1 MAFLLV
7 LTVLLPAVGAL
18 FLAFRANR
26 PVEETRIVAL
36 GFALATLALTVL
48 LLLGFDPEIVGPQF
62 AFGGGREPYG
72 LAWMGRASGIRFAL
86 GLDGIS
92 VGLFGLTSILGVTAV
107 CCSWDAIR
115 DRASTNYALL
125 LALQSGLL
133 GIFASL
139 DVILFYVCF
148 EFTLIPLFFLIGIF
162 GGVDRRRAS
171 LTFFLYTLAGSLLTL
186 LGVIALVAVHYAHS
200 PGHVLTF
207 SIPELTA
214 GLANLPWSEWQAPHA
229 WSDRGAFWSTP
240 QILIFGLLFAGF
252 AAKLALFP
260 LHTWQPLAY
269 SEAPT
274 GATILLAGAAL
285 KVGCYGLLRFNL
297 GMTPIGAHA
306 LAPMMAMLGTIA
318 IIYGALAALA
328 QHDLKRLIAYSSI
341 SHMGFV
347 VLGLFS
353 LNATGIE
360 GATIQMV
367 NHGLTTGALFACVG
381 LLADRYRT
389 RDIAEVGGL
398 WNRYPVWSFLLIVAA
413 LGSAALPGLNGF
425 IGEFPILLGMFQARP
440 AYAIPATLGMI
451 LGAYYLLWMLQRVV
465 FGPLIEP
472 TVYADP
478 SAVPNGSSQAYPS
491 SRTPFGPVELAGIV
505 PLILMIVVIGVVP
518 APFVDRIKPPVAAI
532 ARQFPTQPEPSLL
545 IAPAAVARVGA
556 TTQTVITASRPTG
569 E

>member
-7 LTVLLPAVGAL
+7 FTVLLPMLGSVLLAL
-18 FLAFRANR
+18 RANR
-26 PVEETRIVAL
+26 PAEESRSIAL
-36 GFALATLALTVL
+36 GFALATLALTLILV
-48 LLLGFDPEIVGPQF
+48 LGFRSDVVGPQF
-62 AFGGGREPYG
+62 AFGGGKVPYG
-72 LAWMGRASGIRFAL
+72 AAWMGQVGVRFAL

-92 VGLFGLTSILGVTAV
+92 VGLFALTSLLAVTAV
-107 CCSWDAIR
+107 CCSWNSILKN
-115 DRASTNYALL
+115 ASTNYALL

-133 GIFASL
+133 GLFASL
-139 DVILFYVCF
+139 DVILFYVFF

-186 LGVIALVAVHYAHS
+186 LGVIALVAIHYAYS

-207 SIPELTA
+207 SIPELTT
-214 GLANLPWSEWQAPHA
+214 GLANLPWAEWQAPHA
-229 WSDRGAFWSTP
+229 WGDPGSFWTKP
-240 QILIFGLLFAGF
+240 QVLVFLLLFAGF

-274 GATILLAGAAL
+274 GGTILLAGAAL

-297 GMTPIGAHA
+297 GMTPIGAEA
-306 LAPMMAMLGTIA
+306 MAPLMATLATIA

-381 LLADRYRT
+381 LISDHYRT
-389 RDIAEVGGL
+389 RDLSELGGL
-398 WNRYPVWSFLLIVAA
+398 WNRYPVWSFLIMVAA

-425 IGEFPILLGMFQARP
+425 IGEFPILLGMYRARP
-440 AYAIPATLGMI
+440 TTAVFATLGMI

-465 FGPLIEP
+465 FGPLREP

-478 SAVPNGSSQAYPS
+478 SSGNSAASPSVPFTLGA
-491 SRTPFGPVELAGIV
+491 VELGGIV
-505 PLILMIVVIGVVP
+505 PLIVLIVVIGLYP
-518 APFVDRIKPPVAAI
+518 APFVDRVKPPI
-532 ARQFPTQPEPSLL
+532 APIVEHLQPRTQPKVV
-545 IAPAAVARVGA
+545 AV
-556 TTQTVITASRPTG
+556 RPIG

>member
-7 LTVLLPAVGAL
+7 LTVLLPAVGAV
-18 FLAFRANR
+18 FLAFRPHR
-26 PVEETRIVAL
+26 PVEETRQVAL
-36 GFALATLALTVL
+36 GFALATLATTLI
-48 LLLGFDPEIVGPQF
+48 LLLGFRADVVGPQF
-62 AFGGGREPYG
+62 AYGGGRQPYG
-72 LAWMGRASGIRFAL
+72 AAWMEPLHVRFAL

-92 VGLFGLTSILGVTAV
+92 VGLFGLTSLLGVTAV
-107 CCSWDAIR
+107 CCSWDSIR
-115 DRASTNYALL
+115 EKASLNYALL
-125 LALQSGLL
+125 LALLSGLL
-133 GIFASL
+133 GLFASL
-139 DVILFYVCF
+139 DVILFYVFF

-162 GGVDRRRAS
+162 GGKDRRRAS

-186 LGVIALVAVHYAHS
+186 LGVVALVAIHYAYS

-207 SIPELTA
+207 SIPALTS
-214 GLANLPWSEWQAPHA
+214 GLANLPWAEWQAPHA
-229 WSDRGAFWSTP
+229 WGDANLWANP
-240 QILIFGLLFAGF
+240 QVMIFSLLFAGF

-274 GATILLAGAAL
+274 GGTVLLAGAAL

-297 GMTPIGAHA
+297 GMTPVGAEA
-306 LAPMMAMLGTIA
+306 LAPLMATLATIA
-318 IIYGALAALA
+318 ILYGALAALA

-367 NHGLTTGALFACVG
+367 NHGLTTGALFACIG
-381 LLADRYRT
+381 LLGDHYKT
-389 RDIAEVGGL
+389 RDLSEIGGL
-398 WNRYPVWSFLLIVAA
+398 WDRYPIWSFLIMVAA

-425 IGEFPILLGMFQARP
+425 IGEFPILLGMYQSRP
-440 AYAIPATLGMI
+440 TTAVLATLGMI

-465 FGPLIEP
+465 FGPLREP
-472 TVYADP
+472 TVYTDTSATGGSP
-478 SAVPNGSSQAYPS
+478 SATPAARS
-491 SRTPFGPVELAGIV
+491 PFGPVELAGII
-505 PLILMIVVIGVVP
+505 PLIVMIVVIGVVP
-518 APFVDRIKPPVAAI
+518 APFVDRIKPPIAPIVEHLQPRPRAVAGVHPETPPQPPRVAA
-532 ARQFPTQPEPSLL
+532 T
-545 IAPAAVARVGA
+545 
-556 TTQTVITASRPTG
+556 RPTG

>member
-7 LTVLLPAVGAL
+7 FTVLLPMLGSG
-18 FLAFRANR
+18 FLALRGKR
-26 PVEETRIVAL
+26 PAEESRGIAL
-36 GFALATLALTVL
+36 GFAGATLALTLILV
-48 LLLGFDPEIVGPQF
+48 LGFRADVVGPQF
-62 AFGGGREPYG
+62 AFGGGKVPYG
-72 LAWMGRASGIRFAL
+72 SAWMGQVGVRFAL

-92 VGLFGLTSILGVTAV
+92 VGLFALTSLLAVTSV
-107 CCSWDAIR
+107 CCSWNSILKN
-115 DRASTNYALL
+115 ASTNYALL

-133 GIFASL
+133 GLFASL
-139 DVILFYVCF
+139 DVILFYVFF

-186 LGVIALVAVHYAHS
+186 LGVIALVAIHYTYS

-207 SIPELTA
+207 SIPELTV
-214 GLANLPWSEWQAPHA
+214 GLANLPWPEWQAPHV
-229 WSDRGAFWSTP
+229 WGEGGAFWTKP
-240 QILIFGLLFAGF
+240 QVLIFLLLFAGF

-274 GATILLAGAAL
+274 GGTILLAGAAL
-285 KVGCYGLLRFNL
+285 KVGCYGLLRFNI
-297 GMTPIGAHA
+297 GMTPIGAEA
-306 LAPMMAMLGTIA
+306 MAPLMATLATIA

-381 LLADRYRT
+381 LITDHYRT
-389 RDIAEVGGL
+389 RDLSELGGL
-398 WNRYPVWSFLLIVAA
+398 WNRYPVWSFLIVVAA

-425 IGEFPILLGMFQARP
+425 IGEFPILLGMYRVRP
-440 AYAIPATLGMI
+440 TTAVFATLGMI

-465 FGPLIEP
+465 FGPLREP
-472 TVYADP
+472 TIYADP
-478 SAVPNGSSQAYPS
+478 SSGSSVASP
-491 SRTPFGPVELAGIV
+491 TVPFTMSAVELGGIV
-505 PLILMIVVIGVVP
+505 PLIVLIFVIGIFP
-518 APFVDRIKPPVAAI
+518 APFVDRIKPPIATIVEHLRDPIAKPKVAD
-532 ARQFPTQPEPSLL
+532 LL
-545 IAPAAVARVGA
+545 EIRPDAPVA
-556 TTQTVITASRPTG
+556 TVRPTG

>member
-18 FLAFRANR
+18 LLAFRGHR
-26 PVEETRIVAL
+26 PVAETRAIAL
-36 GFALATLALTVL
+36 GFALGTLALTVL
-48 LLLGFDPEIVGPQF
+48 LLANFDAGYAGMQF
-62 AFGGGREPYG
+62 AFGGGRGEPYG
-72 LAWMGRASGIRFAL
+72 IGLTGRDAGIRFAL

-92 VGLFGLTSILGVTAV
+92 VGLFALTALLGVTAV
-107 CCSWDAIR
+107 CCSWDSIR

-133 GIFASL
+133 GLFASL
-139 DVILFYVCF
+139 DVILFYVFF

-162 GGVDRRRAS
+162 GGVERRRAS

-186 LGVIALVAVHYAHS
+186 LGMVALVAIHASRS
-200 PGHVLTF
+200 PEHTLTF

-214 GLANLPWSEWQAPHA
+214 GLAALPWADWQAPHA
-229 WSDRGAFWSTP
+229 WGDGGAFWMSP
-240 QILIFGLLFAGF
+240 QVLIFLLLLAGF
-252 AAKLALFP
+252 GAKLAFFP

-274 GATILLAGAAL
+274 GATILLAGAAS

-297 GMTPIGAHA
+297 GMTPIGAEA
-306 LAPMMAMLGTIA
+306 LAPLMATLGTIA

-389 RDIAEVGGL
+389 RDINELGGL
-398 WNRYPVWSFLLIVAA
+398 WNRYPGWSFLIMVAA

-425 IGEFPILLGMFQARP
+425 IGEFPILAGMYQSRP
-440 AYAIPATLGMI
+440 RTTVVATLGMI

-465 FGPLIEP
+465 FGPLREP

-478 SAVPNGSSQAYPS
+478 AAVPNGAAPGYPTGP
-491 SRTPFGPVELAGIV
+491 TPFGPVELGGII
-505 PLILMIVVIGVVP
+505 PLVVLIFAIGLVP
-518 APFVDRIKPPVAAI
+518 APFVDRIKPPI
-532 ARQFPTQPEPSLL
+532 APIVEHLQPRPR
-545 IAPAAVARVGA
+545 PAAVADQAVA
-556 TTQTVITASRPTG
+556 ADVASVSVPPSSRPTG

>member
-7 LTVLLPAVGAL
+7 LTVLIPAIGAVI
-18 FLAFRANR
+18 LACRPNR
-26 PVEETRIVAL
+26 PVEETRTVAL
-36 GFALATLALTVL
+36 GFAVATLALTL
-48 LLLGFDPEIVGPQF
+48 ILLLGFQTNVEGPQF
-62 AFGGGREPYG
+62 AYGGGRELYG
-72 LAWMGRASGIRFAL
+72 STWMGPIGARFAL

-92 VGLFGLTSILGVTAV
+92 VGLFGLTALLGVTAV

-115 DRASTNYALL
+115 DQAALNYALL
-125 LALQSGLL
+125 LALLSGLL
-133 GIFASL
+133 GLFASL
-139 DVILFYVCF
+139 DVILFYVFF

-186 LGVIALVAVHYAHS
+186 LGVVALVAIHYAYS

-207 SIPELTA
+207 SIPELTT
-214 GLANLPWSEWQAPHA
+214 GLANLPWAEWQAPHA
-229 WSDRGAFWSTP
+229 WGDANLWSNP
-240 QILIFGLLFAGF
+240 QVLIFSLLFAGF

-260 LHTWQPLAY
+260 FHTWQPLAY

-274 GATILLAGAAL
+274 GGTILLAGAAL

-297 GMTPIGAHA
+297 GMTPIGAEA
-306 LAPMMAMLGTIA
+306 LAPLMATLATIA

-389 RDIAEVGGL
+389 RDIGEIGGL
-398 WNRYPVWSFLLIVAA
+398 WDRYPIWSFLIMIAA

-425 IGEFPILLGMFQARP
+425 IGEFPILLGMYRARP
-440 AYAIPATLGMI
+440 TTAVFATLGMI

-465 FGPLIEP
+465 FGPLREP

-478 SAVPNGSSQAYPS
+478 AATDSSPAAYPTTQAS
-491 SRTPFGPVELAGIV
+491 FGPVELAGIV
-505 PLILMIVVIGVVP
+505 PLVVMIVVIGVVP
-518 APFVDRIKPPVAAI
+518 APFVDRIKPPIAPIVRNLQAKPPAI
-532 ARQFPTQPEPSLL
+532 ATLQPPT
-545 IAPAAVARVGA
+545 
-556 TTQTVITASRPTG
+556 RPTG
-569 E
+569 R

>member
-7 LTVLLPAVGAL
+7 LTVLLPMVGSG
-18 FLAFRANR
+18 FLATRTGR
-26 PVEETRIVAL
+26 PAEESRSIAL
-36 GFALATLALTVL
+36 GFALATLALTSI
-48 LLLGFDPEIVGPQF
+48 LLLGFRAGVVGPQF
-62 AFGGGREPYG
+62 AFGGGKVPYG
-72 LAWMGRASGIRFAL
+72 ADWMGGRSGVRFAL

-92 VGLFGLTSILGVTAV
+92 VGLFALTSLLAVTAV
-107 CCSWDAIR
+107 CCSWDSIR
-115 DRASTNYALL
+115 DKASTNYALL

-133 GIFASL
+133 GLFASL
-139 DVILFYVCF
+139 DVILFYVFF

-162 GGVDRRRAS
+162 GGVARRRAS

-186 LGVIALVAVHYAHS
+186 LGVIALVAIHYTYS

-207 SIPELTA
+207 SIPELTT
-214 GLANLPWSEWQAPHA
+214 GLANLPWPEWQAA
-229 WSDRGAFWSTP
+229 QAFEDGRSIFNQP
-240 QILIFGLLFAGF
+240 QVLVFLLLFAGF

-274 GATILLAGAAL
+274 GGTILLAGAAL

-297 GMTPIGAHA
+297 GMTPIGAEA
-306 LAPMMAMLGTIA
+306 MAPLMATLATIA

-341 SHMGFV
+341 SHMGFI

-381 LLADRYRT
+381 LIADRYKT
-389 RDIAEVGGL
+389 RDITELGGL
-398 WNRYPVWSFLLIVAA
+398 WNRYPIWSFLIIVAA

-425 IGEFPILLGMFQARP
+425 IGEFPILLGMSRVRP
-440 AYAIPATLGMI
+440 TTTAFATLGMI

-465 FGPLIEP
+465 FGPLREP
-472 TVYADP
+472 TVYGEQVIYDP
-478 SAVPNGSSQAYPS
+478 TRPTIGRAGLG
-491 SRTPFGPVELAGIV
+491 TVELAGIV
-505 PLILMIVVIGVVP
+505 PLIVMIVVIGVFP
-518 APFVDRIKPPVAAI
+518 APFVDRIKPP
-532 ARQFPTQPEPSLL
+532 
-545 IAPAAVARVGA
+545 IAPIVEHLKAKPKVVAGLAETRPA
-556 TTQTVITASRPTG
+556 STVDPTRPTG

>member
-7 LTVLLPAVGAL
+7 LTVLLPMVGSG
-18 FLAFRANR
+18 FLATRTNR
-26 PVEETRIVAL
+26 PAEESRSIAL
-36 GFALATLALTVL
+36 GFALATLALTLL
-48 LLLGFDPEIVGPQF
+48 LLLGFRSGVVGPQF
-62 AFGGGREPYG
+62 AFGGGKVPYG
-72 LAWMGRASGIRFAL
+72 ADWMGGRSGVRFAL

-92 VGLFGLTSILGVTAV
+92 VGLFALTSLLAVTAV
-107 CCSWDAIR
+107 CCSWDSIR
-115 DRASTNYALL
+115 DKAATNYALL

-133 GIFASL
+133 GLFASL
-139 DVILFYVCF
+139 DVILFYVFF

-186 LGVIALVAVHYAHS
+186 LGVIALVAIHYTYS

-207 SIPELTA
+207 SIPELTT
-214 GLANLPWSEWQAPHA
+214 GLANLPWPEWQA
-229 WSDRGAFWSTP
+229 SQAFEDGRS
-240 QILIFGLLFAGF
+240 IFGQPQVLVFLLLFAGF

-274 GATILLAGAAL
+274 GGTILLAGAAL

-297 GMTPIGAHA
+297 GMTPIGAEA
-306 LAPMMAMLGTIA
+306 MAPLMATLATIA
-318 IIYGALAALA
+318 ILYGALAALA

-381 LLADRYRT
+381 LIADRYKT
-389 RDIAEVGGL
+389 RDITELGGL
-398 WNRYPVWSFLLIVAA
+398 WNRYPIWSFLIIVAA

-425 IGEFPILLGMFQARP
+425 IGEFPILLGMSRVRP
-440 AYAIPATLGMI
+440 TTTAFATLGMI

-465 FGPLIEP
+465 FGPLREP
-472 TVYADP
+472 TVYGEQVIYDP
-478 SAVPNGSSQAYPS
+478 TSPTTGRAGLG
-491 SRTPFGPVELAGIV
+491 TVELAGIV
-505 PLILMIVVIGVVP
+505 PLVVMIVVIGVFP
-518 APFVDRIKPPVAAI
+518 APFVDRIKPP
-532 ARQFPTQPEPSLL
+532 
-545 IAPAAVARVGA
+545 IAPIVEHLQIKPKVVARLDA
-556 TTQTVITASRPTG
+556 PRPESTVAPTRPTG

>member
-1 MAFLLV
+1 MAALLV

-18 FLAFRANR
+18 ILAFRGGR
-26 PVEETRIVAL
+26 PVAETRAIAL
-36 GFALATLALTVL
+36 GFALGTLGLTAIL
-48 LLLGFDPEIVGPQF
+48 LLNFDPTAAGPQF
-62 AFGGGREPYG
+62 AFGDGREPYG
-72 LAWMGRASGIRFAL
+72 VSWTGQVAGGVRFAL

-92 VGLFGLTSILGVTAV
+92 AGLFGLTALLGVTAI
-107 CCSWDAIR
+107 CCSWDSVR
-115 DRASTNYALL
+115 DRASTNYSLL
-125 LALQSGLL
+125 LSLVAGLL
-133 GIFASL
+133 GLFASL

-162 GGVDRRRAS
+162 GGTERRRAS

-186 LGVIALVAVHYAHS
+186 LGVIALVAIHYAYS

-207 SIPELTA
+207 SIPALTS
-214 GLANLPWSEWQAPHA
+214 GLANLPWPEWQAQHA
-229 WSDRGAFWSTP
+229 WGDAGAFWGTP
-240 QILIFGLLFAGF
+240 QILIFLLLVAGF
-252 AAKLALFP
+252 AAKLAMFP

-269 SEAPT
+269 SESPT
-274 GATILLAGAAL
+274 GATVLLAGAAL

-297 GMTPIGAHA
+297 GMTPIGAEA
-306 LAPMMAMLGTIA
+306 LAPLMSTLATVA

-347 VLGLFS
+347 VLGLFA

-367 NHGLTTGALFACVG
+367 NHGLTTGALFACIG

-389 RDIAEVGGL
+389 RDIDEVGGL
-398 WNRYPVWSFLLIVAA
+398 WNRFPGWSFLLMVAA

-425 IGEFPILLGMFQARP
+425 IGEFPILLGMYRERP
-440 AYAIPATLGMI
+440 ATAVCAALGMI

-465 FGPLIEP
+465 FGPLREP

-478 SAVPNGSSQAYPS
+478 AAVPNGASPAYP
-491 SRTPFGPVELAGIV
+491 TG
-505 PLILMIVVIGVVP
+505 P
-518 APFVDRIKPPVAAI
+518 APFGLVELSGIIPLVVFIFLIGLFPAPFIDRIKPPI
-532 ARQFPTQPEPSLL
+532 APIVRNLQPR
-545 IAPAAVARVGA
+545 AVPAAVADAGLKPSEPVA
-556 TTQTVITASRPTG
+556 AARPAAR
-569 E
+569 

>member
-7 LTVLLPAVGAL
+7 LTVLLPAIGSL
-18 FLAFRANR
+18 ILAFRTGR
-26 PVEETRIVAL
+26 PAEESRAIAL
-36 GFALATLALTVL
+36 GFSLATLVLTLFLVF
-48 LLLGFDPEIVGPQF
+48 GFDPSELTPQF
-62 AFGGGREPYG
+62 VFGDARTGYG
-72 LAWMGRASGIRFAL
+72 WGWMGDAGPRFAL

-92 VGLFGLTSILGVTAV
+92 IGLFALTSVLGVTAV
-107 CCSWDAIR
+107 CCSWEAVR
-115 DRASTNYALL
+115 DRAATNYALL
-125 LALQSGLL
+125 LGLQAGLL

-162 GGVDRRRAS
+162 GGVERKRAS

-186 LGVIALVAVHYAHS
+186 LGVIALVAIHHSHS
-200 PGHVLTF
+200 PDHNLTF

-214 GLANLPWSEWQAPHA
+214 GLAALPWGEWQTSLS
-229 WSDRGAFWSTP
+229 WSNRGDGFWSSP
-240 QILIFGLLFAGF
+240 QVLIFLLLFAGF

-260 LHTWQPLAY
+260 FHTWQPLAY

-297 GMTPIGAHA
+297 GMTPLGAAA
-306 LAPMMAMLGTIA
+306 LAPLMATLATIA

-381 LLADRYRT
+381 LLTDRYRT
-389 RDIAEVGGL
+389 RDIAELGGL
-398 WNRYPVWSFLLIVAA
+398 WNKYPVWSFFLMIAA

-425 IGEFPILLGMFQARP
+425 IGEFPILLGMYQSRP
-440 AYAIPATLGMI
+440 ATAIWATLGMI
-451 LGAYYLLWMLQRVV
+451 LGAYYLLWMLQRLI
-465 FGPLIEP
+465 FGPLVEP
-472 TVYADP
+472 VVYTDQD
-478 SAVPNGSSQAYPS
+478 GSTTA
-491 SRTPFGPVELAGIV
+491 TPASTRVGFGTVELAGIV
-505 PLILMIVVIGVVP
+505 PLVALIVLIGIWP
-518 APFVDRIKPPVAAI
+518 APFVERIKPP
-532 ARQFPTQPEPSLL
+532 
-545 IAPAAVARVGA
+545 IAPIAAHLQPRLIDVAPVDIPE
-556 TTQTVITASRPTG
+556 VASRRPV

>member
-7 LTVLLPAVGAL
+7 LTVLLPAIGSL
-18 FLAFRANR
+18 ILAFRTGR
-26 PVEETRIVAL
+26 PAEESRAIAL
-36 GFALATLALTVL
+36 GFALVTLVLTTL
-48 LLLGFDPEIVGPQF
+48 LVFGFDPTELAPQF
-62 AFGGGREPYG
+62 AFGDAADGYG
-72 LAWMGRASGIRFAL
+72 WGWMGDAGPRFAL

-92 VGLFGLTSILGVTAV
+92 IGLFALTSVLGVTAV
-107 CCSWDAIR
+107 CCSWEAVR
-115 DRASTNYALL
+115 DRAATNYALL
-125 LALQSGLL
+125 LGLQAGLL

-162 GGVDRRRAS
+162 GGVERKRAS

-186 LGVIALVAVHYAHS
+186 LGVIALVAIHHAYTPDHD
-200 PGHVLTF
+200 LTF
-207 SIPELTA
+207 SIPQLTA
-214 GLANLPWSEWQAPHA
+214 GLTSLPWGEWRTSLS
-229 WSDRGAFWSTP
+229 WSNRAEGFWSSP
-240 QILIFGLLFAGF
+240 QVLVFLLLFAGF

-260 LHTWQPLAY
+260 FHTWQPLAY

-297 GMTPIGAHA
+297 GMTPLGAAA
-306 LAPMMAMLGTIA
+306 LAPLMATLATIA

-381 LLADRYRT
+381 LLTDRYRT
-389 RDIAEVGGL
+389 RDIAELGGL
-398 WNRYPVWSFLLIVAA
+398 WNKYPVWSFCLMIAA

-425 IGEFPILLGMFQARP
+425 IGEFSILLGMYQSRP
-440 AYAIPATLGMI
+440 ATAVWATLGMI
-451 LGAYYLLWMLQRVV
+451 LGAYYLLWMLQRLVY
-465 FGPLIEP
+465 GPLVEP
-472 TVYADP
+472 AIHTDPADP
-478 SAVPNGSSQAYPS
+478 HPVSTRSG
-491 SRTPFGPVELAGIV
+491 FGVVELAGIV
-505 PLILMIVVIGVVP
+505 PLVALILLIGILP
-518 APFVDRIKPPVAAI
+518 APFVDRIKPPIAPIAQHLQPKPIDDVPAAGTEVAA
-532 ARQFPTQPEPSLL
+532 RR
-545 IAPAAVARVGA
+545 AV
-556 TTQTVITASRPTG
+556 

>member
-7 LTVLLPAVGAL
+7 FTVLLPMLGSV
-18 FLAFRANR
+18 FLAIRANR
-26 PVEETRIVAL
+26 PAEESRAIAL
-36 GFALATLALTVL
+36 GFAGATLALTLILV
-48 LLLGFDPEIVGPQF
+48 LGFRSDVVGPQF
-62 AFGGGREPYG
+62 AFGGGKVPYG
-72 LAWMGRASGIRFAL
+72 AAWMGQVGVRFAL

-92 VGLFGLTSILGVTAV
+92 VGLFALTSLLAVTAV
-107 CCSWDAIR
+107 CCSWNSILKN
-115 DRASTNYALL
+115 ASMNYALL

-133 GIFASL
+133 GLFASL
-139 DVILFYVCF
+139 DVILFYVFF

-186 LGVIALVAVHYAHS
+186 LGVIALVAIHYTYS

-214 GLANLPWSEWQAPHA
+214 GLANLPWAEWQAQPT
-229 WSDRGAFWSTP
+229 WGDGGAFWTRP
-240 QILIFGLLFAGF
+240 QVLIFLLLFAGF

-274 GATILLAGAAL
+274 GGTILLAGAAL

-297 GMTPIGAHA
+297 GMTPIGAEA
-306 LAPMMAMLGTIA
+306 MAPLMATLATIA

-341 SHMGFV
+341 SHMGFI

-367 NHGLTTGALFACVG
+367 NHGLTTGPLFACVG
-381 LLADRYRT
+381 LISDHYRT
-389 RDIAEVGGL
+389 RDLSELGGL
-398 WNRYPVWSFLLIVAA
+398 WNRYPVWSFLIMVAA

-425 IGEFPILLGMFQARP
+425 IGEFPILLGMYRARP
-440 AYAIPATLGMI
+440 TTAVFATLGMI

-465 FGPLIEP
+465 FGPLREP

-478 SAVPNGSSQAYPS
+478 SSGNSAASPSVPFTLGA
-491 SRTPFGPVELAGIV
+491 VELGGIV
-505 PLILMIVVIGVVP
+505 PLIVLIVVIGLYP
-518 APFVDRIKPPVAAI
+518 APFVDRVKPPI
-532 ARQFPTQPEPSLL
+532 APIVEHLQPRTQPKVV
-545 IAPAAVARVGA
+545 AV
-556 TTQTVITASRPTG
+556 RPIG

>member
-7 LTVLLPAVGAL
+7 LTVLLPAVGAVY
-18 FLAFRANR
+18 LAFRPDR
-26 PVEETRIVAL
+26 PVAETRFVAL
-36 GFALATLALTVL
+36 GFALGTLALTL
-48 LLLGFDPEIVGPQF
+48 ILMLGFRADVVGPQF
-62 AFGGGREPYG
+62 AYGGGREPYG
-72 LAWMGRASGIRFAL
+72 SAWMGPIGIRFAL

-92 VGLFGLTSILGVTAV
+92 VGLFGLTSLLSVTAV

-115 DRASTNYALL
+115 DRAALNYALL
-125 LALQSGLL
+125 LALQAGLL
-133 GIFASL
+133 GLFASL
-139 DVILFYVCF
+139 DVILFYVFF

-162 GGVDRRRAS
+162 GGAERRRAS

-186 LGVIALVAVHYAHS
+186 LGVVALVAVHYTYS

-207 SIPELTA
+207 SMPELTA
-214 GLANLPWSEWQAPHA
+214 GLASLPWAEWQAAHA
-229 WSDRGAFWSTP
+229 WGDANLWAAP
-240 QILIFGLLFAGF
+240 QVLIFTLLFAGF

-274 GATILLAGAAL
+274 GGTILLAGAAL

-297 GMTPIGAHA
+297 GMTPIGAEA
-306 LAPMMAMLGTIA
+306 LAPLMATLATIA
-318 IIYGALAALA
+318 IIYGGLAALA

-347 VLGLFS
+347 VLGLFT

-381 LLADRYRT
+381 LISDRYRT
-389 RDIAEVGGL
+389 RDLAELGGL
-398 WNRYPVWSFLLIVAA
+398 WNRYPVWSFLIMIAA

-425 IGEFPILLGMFQARP
+425 IGEFPILLGMYRERP
-440 AYAIPATLGMI
+440 TTAVLATLGMI

-465 FGPLIEP
+465 FGPLREP

-478 SAVPNGSSQAYPS
+478 ATQTGAVAPYPTNT
-491 SRTPFGPVELAGIV
+491 TPFGPVELAGIV
-505 PLILMIVVIGVVP
+505 PLVVMIVVIGVLP
-518 APFVDRIKPPVAAI
+518 APFIDRIKPPIVPIVAHI
-532 ARQFPTQPEPSLL
+532 KARPRF
-545 IAPAAVARVGA
+545 VARPDIPTPPHVPA
-556 TTQTVITASRPTG
+556 TRLSEMQAQPTNQ
-569 E
+569 

>member
-1 MAFLLV
+1 MAALLV
-7 LTVLLPAVGAL
+7 LTVLLPAIGAL
-18 FLAFRANR
+18 ILAFRVGR
-26 PVEETRIVAL
+26 PVVETRAIAL
-36 GFALATLALTVL
+36 GFALGTLALTAILVL
-48 LLLGFDPEIVGPQF
+48 NFDPAASGPQF
-62 AFGGGREPYG
+62 GFGDGREPYG
-72 LAWMGRASGIRFAL
+72 VSWTGRSEGGVRFAL

-92 VGLFGLTSILGVTAV
+92 VGLFGLTALLGVTAV
-107 CCSWDAIR
+107 CCSWDSIR
-115 DRASTNYALL
+115 DRAATNYALL
-125 LALQSGLL
+125 LALVSGLL

-162 GGVDRRRAS
+162 GGVERQRAS

-186 LGVIALVAVHYAHS
+186 LGVVALVAIHYVYS

-207 SIPELTA
+207 SIPALTS
-214 GLANLPWSEWQAPHA
+214 GLANLPWAEWQAPHA
-229 WSDRGAFWSTP
+229 WGDAAGFWTSP
-240 QILIFGLLFAGF
+240 QVLIFLLLFAGF

-274 GATILLAGAAL
+274 GGTILLAGAAL

-297 GMTPIGAHA
+297 GMTPVGAEA
-306 LAPMMAMLGTIA
+306 LAPLMATLGTIA

-347 VLGLFS
+347 TLGLFS

-389 RDIAEVGGL
+389 RDIAEIGGL
-398 WNRYPVWSFLLIVAA
+398 WNRYPGWSFLMMVAA

-425 IGEFPILLGMFQARP
+425 IGEFPILLGMYRSRP
-440 AYAIPATLGMI
+440 ATAVCATLGMI

-465 FGPLIEP
+465 FGPLREP
-472 TVYADP
+472 IVYGDP
-478 SAVPNGSSQAYPS
+478 AAVPNGTSPAYPTGPS
-491 SRTPFGPVELAGIV
+491 PFGAVELGGIV
-505 PLILMIVVIGVVP
+505 PLVALIFFIGLVP
-518 APFVDRIKPPVAAI
+518 APFVDRIKPPLAPIV
-532 ARQFPTQPEPSLL
+532 RNLQPRPQ
-545 IAPAAVARVGA
+545 APAVARATSPSIAPVDAAPRGA
-556 TTQTVITASRPTG
+556 G

>member
-7 LTVLLPAVGAL
+7 LIVLLPAIGSL
-18 FLAFRANR
+18 ILAFRTAR
-26 PVEETRIVAL
+26 PAEESRAIAL
-36 GFALATLALTVL
+36 GFALATLVLTLILVF
-48 LLLGFDPEIVGPQF
+48 GFDPTELAPQF
-62 AFGGGREPYG
+62 AFGDGKTAYG
-72 LAWMGRASGIRFAL
+72 WGWMGDAGPRFAL

-92 VGLFGLTSILGVTAV
+92 VGLFALTSVLGVAAV
-107 CCSWDAIR
+107 CCSWEAVR
-115 DRASTNYALL
+115 DRAATNYALL
-125 LALQSGLL
+125 LGLQAGLL

-162 GGVDRRRAS
+162 GGVERKRAA

-186 LGVIALVAVHYAHS
+186 LGVIALVALHHAHS
-200 PGHVLTF
+200 PDHDLTF
-207 SIPELTA
+207 SIPQLTA
-214 GLANLPWSEWQAPHA
+214 GLAAIPWGEWQTSLSWTNRVP
-229 WSDRGAFWSTP
+229 GFWTSP
-240 QILIFGLLFAGF
+240 QVVVFLLLFAGF

-260 LHTWQPLAY
+260 FHTWQPLAY

-297 GMTPIGAHA
+297 GMTPLGAAA
-306 LAPMMAMLGTIA
+306 LAPLMATLATIA
-318 IIYGALAALA
+318 ILYGALAALA

-381 LLADRYRT
+381 LLTDRYRT
-389 RDIAEVGGL
+389 RDIAELGGL
-398 WNRYPVWSFLLIVAA
+398 WNRYPLWSFFLMIAA

-425 IGEFPILLGMFQARP
+425 IGEFPILLGMYQARP
-440 AYAIPATLGMI
+440 ATAVWASLGMI
-451 LGAYYLLWMLQRVV
+451 LGAYYLLWMLQRLV
-465 FGPLIEP
+465 FGPLVEP
-472 TVYADP
+472 AIHLDPADSTSP
-478 SAVPNGSSQAYPS
+478 T
-491 SRTPFGPVELAGIV
+491 RTRFGAVELTGIV
-505 PLILMIVVIGVVP
+505 PLVALIILIGIMP
-518 APFVDRIKPPVAAI
+518 APFVDRIKPPIASIAAHFVPRVPVAE
-532 ARQFPTQPEPSLL
+532 PTEVGPEV
-545 IAPAAVARVGA
+545 AVR
-556 TTQTVITASRPTG
+556 RPT